1 MHEGSNF
8 FFPSHTVTQGHWSKT
23 PGAIPA
29 PTPINENTRQ
39 AVRSAMVG
47 EISSSYGLC
56 KSALNILGNNLKECD
71 EYRTCAIQY
80 AEGNGEVLP
89 SNMNGAKYDNQ

>member
-8 FFPSHTVTQGHWSKT
+8 FFPNHTVTKGHWSKT

-47 EISSSYGLC
+47 KMRFQLWVMQVSL
-56 KSALNILGNNLKECD
+56 
-71 EYRTCAIQY
+71 EYPR
-80 AEGNGEVLP
+80 
-89 SNMNGAKYDNQ
+89 